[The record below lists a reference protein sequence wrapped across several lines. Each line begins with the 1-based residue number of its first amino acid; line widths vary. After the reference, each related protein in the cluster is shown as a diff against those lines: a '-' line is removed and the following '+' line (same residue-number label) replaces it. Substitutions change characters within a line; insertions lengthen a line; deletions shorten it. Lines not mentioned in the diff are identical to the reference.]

1 MQGGDERTG
10 RPAGASEPPIGT
22 FTWAFVAEEV
32 QEGETRLIV
41 RSRYGYPSPI
51 VRPVIEVFEA
61 VNFVMTQ
68 RMLRGIKDRGERTAA
83 CRRAIQMEGTAA

>member
-1 MQGGDERTG
+1 
-10 RPAGASEPPIGT
+10 
-22 FTWAFVAEEV
+22 
-32 QEGETRLIV
+32 
-41 RSRYGYPSPI
+41 
-51 VRPVIEVFEA
+51 VIEVFEA